1 MGYIGNEPTTGHFPV
16 QTNLVGAPSGS
27 YTLDRA
33 PASAGAIEVS
43 VQGVLQPTTAYSVS
57 GTTLTMAGVTT
68 GIPIFIRY
76 LGETLTLPTIA
87 DGTVVESK
95 IGAGAVTGSKIQ
107 MGSDQAGDIITYN
120 GTDYI
125 RLAKGTAAQVLK
137 MNAGA
142 TAVEWGTDTG
152 GIAVP
157 GSSVVGDTLYH
168 NGTIYTRLAK
178 GTAAQVLTMNAGATA
193 PEWAAPASSSFPIG
207 ASAHIGG
214 SHQSVATGTATK
226 LAFNTELYDPN
237 SNFNTTTFA
246 YTVPSGQAGKYLVT
260 AFAGVQALGDGKR
273 VSIQIYKNNSVSMS
287 PYASASGAFS
297 EYMSVAGI
305 LDLAV
310 ADYIEVWGWHN
321 KGSNGD
327 FSASAYDSVFSI
339 QRIV

>member
-33 PASAGAIEVS
+33 PATAGAIEVS

-107 MGSDQAGDIITYN
+107 MGSDQAGDVLTYN

-142 TAVEWGTDTG
+142 TAVEWGTDAG
-152 GIAVP
+152 GIAIP
-157 GSSVVGDTLYH
+157 GSSVAGDTLYH

-178 GTAAQVLTMNAGATA
+178 GTAGQLLTMNGGATA
-193 PEWAAPASSSFPIG
+193 PSWADAAEGGGPALG
-207 ASAHIGG
+207 VGG
-214 SHQSVATGTATK
+214 VDTVIRTNKKTI
-226 LAFNTELYDPN
+226 TENL
-237 SNFNTTTFA
+237 TFA
-246 YTVPSGQAGKYLVT
+246 GTENGMSAGPVTVADGYTVTVANG
-260 AFAGVQALGDGKR
+260 
-273 VSIQIYKNNSVSMS
+273 SV
-287 PYASASGAFS
+287 
-297 EYMSVAGI
+297 
-305 LDLAV
+305 
-310 ADYIEVWGWHN
+310 WT
-321 KGSNGD
+321 
-327 FSASAYDSVFSI
+327 
-339 QRIV
+339 IV